1 MLTILLN
8 LVYNYQEK
16 ELNESII
23 IPSHC
28 SLSLILKSFFWLRK
42 SLYTIRL
49 GNNFLI
55 DGKKV
60 NSKKDLFQVIDKI
73 NHDFIKKDEKTSPFC
88 LIIIINLDY
97 ISTENQIIFKNF
109 LEKKGMLIKFF
120 FFINDLHFLDKSLLA
135 RCTILSP
142 LTSVFKE
149 KKCKKF
155 KKLPLKKIYNLR
167 NFKKVQIF
175 RLKKKKVKTFFYL
188 EKKLD
193 KKIITIKNIFFKICK
208 KLSNEVLY
216 LFVHKKFFKKLE
228 SSTVLISHP
237 LSNQLQYSLREHFF
251 YLEISRY

>member
-28 SLSLILKSFFWLRK
+28 SLPLILKSFFWLRK

-120 FFINDLHFLDKSLLA
+120 F
-135 RCTILSP
+135 
-142 LTSVFKE
+142 
-149 KKCKKF
+149 
-155 KKLPLKKIYNLR
+155 
-167 NFKKVQIF
+167 
-175 RLKKKKVKTFFYL
+175 
-188 EKKLD
+188 
-193 KKIITIKNIFFKICK
+193 
-208 KLSNEVLY
+208 
-216 LFVHKKFFKKLE
+216 
-228 SSTVLISHP
+228 
-237 LSNQLQYSLREHFF
+237 
-251 YLEISRY
+251 